1 MQVDQNDYWVWVYTF
16 LGQCTDQFDLRWYT
30 KQKMFALGE
39 ARLESYLESFRVL
52 MEELGEVDPRD
63 TEAFRIDFDSIWTT
77 LHTASR
83 MELGLLLARVAA
95 NHPINNAWAED
106 DLQTLKIFL
115 EERLHTV
122 EWLDE
127 VKAAPNPMLVTYL
140 HTVLLD
146 QLCGNVRVNPVQ
158 LTPEHIAGQLRALME
173 TPPDNMTKTLEAMET
188 MHRSRVWLETMT
200 PAKLLIYKTTPQD
213 IAFAIE
219 QLEIA
224 LSVAGNHLEA
234 ELAIPDQE
242 LARKLQAEEESNR
255 KRAPAQPTVA
265 ERLEAAAIATIAE
278 REAAGAK
285 ETDYHN
291 YMKEFQEAYKNANN
305 NPWKLPHSALAP
317 KRTRIPSR
325 LPLDPTQW
333 KRMVS
338 LCSCCICS
346 SLQLP
351 GRVQRATH
359 RLCTWGFPM
368 HIRLE
373 VCTEILGRY
382 PGSRAWENR
391 DFLWLTINRDYVKV
405 VFALFIDVP
414 DHEASVV
421 YKVWLAEKLDTLH
434 YINSEGAMLVALLW
448 AGVESADERDCF
460 SISEVSWLAKY
471 SRHFKML
478 RDNEGYS

>member
-1 MQVDQNDYWVWVYTF
+1 
-16 LGQCTDQFDLRWYT
+16 
-30 KQKMFALGE
+30 MFALSE

-52 MEELGEVDPRD
+52 MEELGEIDPRD

-95 NHPINNAWAED
+95 NHPVNRAWAED
-106 DLQTLKIFL
+106 DLQTLKMFL
-115 EERLHTV
+115 EDRLHTV

-146 QLCGNVRVNPVQ
+146 QLCGNMRVNPVQ

-188 MHRSRVWLETMT
+188 MHKSRVWLETMT
-200 PAKLLIYKTTPQD
+200 PAKMLIYKTTPQD

-224 LSVAGNHLEA
+224 LSIAGNHLES
-234 ELAIPDQE
+234 ELSIPDQE
-242 LARKLQAEEESNR
+242 LARKLQAEEEESN
-255 KRAPAQPTVA
+255 KRRTQPTVA
-265 ERLEAAAIATIAE
+265 KRLEAAAIATIAE
-278 REAAGAK
+278 REATSTKDSEYVK
-285 ETDYHN
+285 E
-291 YMKEFQEAYKNANN
+291 MQEAQEKIRDT
-305 NPWKLPHSALAP
+305 PWQPRPKIATHKRSHLPACRCYRCS
-317 KRTRIPSR
+317 S
-325 LPLDPTQW
+325 PLHPNQW

-351 GRVQRATH
+351 GRVQRVTA
-359 RLCTWGFPM
+359 RLFNWGFPM
-368 HIRLE
+368 HIRIEDCLE
-373 VCTEILGRY
+373 FLG
-382 PGSRAWENR
+382 PHSHSGAWENR
-391 DFLWLTINRDYVKV
+391 DFFWNTVSENYVKLA
-405 VFALFIDVP
+405 FALLLGVP

-421 YKVWLAEKLDTLH
+421 YKIWLAEKMDTLH
-434 YINSEGAMLVALLW
+434 YINPEGAMLVALLW
-448 AGVESADERDCF
+448 AGVENTDERDCF
-460 SISEVSWLAKY
+460 SVSEVSWLSNYNK
-471 SRHFKML
+471 HFKLL
-478 RDNEGYS
+478 RDIEGYS